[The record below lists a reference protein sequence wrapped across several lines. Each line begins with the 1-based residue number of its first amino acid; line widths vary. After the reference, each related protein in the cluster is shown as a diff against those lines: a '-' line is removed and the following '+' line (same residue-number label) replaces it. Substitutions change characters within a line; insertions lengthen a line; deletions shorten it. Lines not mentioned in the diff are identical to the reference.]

1 MPQCC
6 AYGCYT
12 SQDKGTKFFR
22 IPRAESDENRRNV
35 WLARINRVN
44 WTPTESSRLCD
55 KHFTEDQFEK
65 RCADSVRKLKPN
77 AIPSVFEHTS
87 ARKTTKPHRLRS
99 KVVLMELIKTEPEV
113 DPLAPENEHR
123 NIEEGNLLSIE
134 GDFLK
139 VDINEVKVESSDLNC
154 AYVSDITYDESK
166 LDITSFSGLKYENE
180 EESYNVDAVKEELI
194 PDATTKD
201 ENWLIK
207 AQDHDMEQQKRD
219 TCKKSAQGYGIPK
232 DPQTHIDDTAED
244 SSTSDSPSDEKNV
257 CHICGKRFLTDLEI
271 TNHIRQHHEPDALKC
286 DIRTAISSG
295 KCSSISVTP
304 AKKMKKS
311 FKCEMCGIIFTR
323 PIKLREHVRIH
334 TGEKPYKCHVCE
346 RVFRQSRKLRE
357 HVRIHTRENLF
368 KCDVCGKEFINSYHL
383 KRHVSIHT
391 GAKVYKCEVCGK
403 GFTCF
408 YRFENHLRVHTGEK
422 PFVCDICKE
431 CFRSKVNLVAHVRI
445 HSNENPFKC
454 HICGK
459 QFIDSYQLKRHV
471 LIHNKDKSYKCSV
484 CNKGFNYQRV
494 LYNHLR
500 THTGEKPFECD
511 LCKKSFRFKES
522 ITSHMTTHTRKY
534 SYKCDTCQ
542 KSFRYSN
549 HLKMHERIHSRHEE
563 VKCDLFGKDFTQLQ
577 SIEGHV
583 CNVAVSQTSVD

>member
-201 ENWLIK
+201 ENWAMDTHFPDEVTDFEVDKISVECHI
-207 AQDHDMEQQKRD
+207 ASNAEDVYPQDHAIFTAD
-219 TCKKSAQGYGIPK
+219 KKNFKCDVCEMIFPK
-232 DPQTHIDDTAED
+232 QRFLRRHQIIHSWRKDFRC
-244 SSTSDSPSDEKNV
+244 NV
-257 CHICGKRFLTDLEI
+257 CNKGFSRRPNLCAH
-271 TNHIRQHHEPDALKC
+271 AL
-286 DIRTAISSG
+286 
-295 KCSSISVTP
+295 
-304 AKKMKKS
+304 
-311 FKCEMCGIIFTR
+311 
-323 PIKLREHVRIH
+323 IH
-334 TGEKPYKCHVCE
+334 TGEK
-346 RVFRQSRKLRE
+346 R
-357 HVRIHTRENLF
+357 F
-368 KCDVCGKEFINSYHL
+368 KCCICEMSFTRHHRHLRKHEATHTSEKPFKCTMKSFKLLQYVKAHILTHSKVDGNGLTSNQKTTDCNRCHKEDN
-383 KRHVSIHT
+383 
-391 GAKVYKCEVCGK
+391 VYKCGICCK
-403 GFTCF
+403 DF
-408 YRFENHLRVHTGEK
+408 LSQLILDKHT
-422 PFVCDICKE
+422 
-431 CFRSKVNLVAHVRI
+431 L
-445 HSNENPFKC
+445 
-454 HICGK
+454 
-459 QFIDSYQLKRHV
+459 
-471 LIHNKDKSYKCSV
+471 
-484 CNKGFNYQRV
+484 
-494 LYNHLR
+494 
-500 THTGEKPFECD
+500 
-511 LCKKSFRFKES
+511 
-522 ITSHMTTHTRKY
+522 THTRK
-534 SYKCDTCQ
+534 
-542 KSFRYSN
+542 
-549 HLKMHERIHSRHEE
+549 
-563 VKCDLFGKDFTQLQ
+563 
-577 SIEGHV
+577 
-583 CNVAVSQTSVD
+583 